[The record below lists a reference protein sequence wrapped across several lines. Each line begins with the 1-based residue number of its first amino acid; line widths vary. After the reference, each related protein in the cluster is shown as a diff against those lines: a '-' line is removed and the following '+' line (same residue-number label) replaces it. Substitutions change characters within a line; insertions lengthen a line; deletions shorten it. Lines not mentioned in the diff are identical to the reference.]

1 MGVTFAHSLKGR
13 ISVTDWI
20 SEERQYV
27 FQNYGRQPVVL
38 ERGEGTRVWDTEG
51 NEYLDFV
58 GGLAVNVLGHAHP
71 VVAQALAEQSRTLI
85 HTSNLYYTTPM
96 VSLAK
101 LLVEH
106 SCLDRVFFC
115 NSGTEAIE
123 AAIKLARRWGHD
135 TQNGAYEIIATQ
147 DGFHG
152 RTMGAVAATGTARYR
167 EPFEPLPAGFT
178 HVPWND
184 LDAMKTATTERTVAI
199 LLEPIQGEGGVNM
212 PAPGYLQGIREWSDE
227 RSLLLIFDEIQTGIG
242 RTGTLFAYEQ
252 EGVEPDIMCLAK
264 GLAGGV
270 PIGAMLAKEAVAAH
284 LVPGDHGTTFG
295 ANPLATATGYATLSH
310 IIDNDLPARAARAS
324 ERLMGRLRSI
334 EDRLPLV
341 TEVRGRGLLVAIG
354 LSRDVSADVIAACR
368 ERGLLANNVRPN
380 AVRLMP
386 PLNVS
391 DDEIDRAC
399 DILEAA
405 LLTVAGPP
413 K

>member
-1 MGVTFAHSLKGR
+1 M
-13 ISVTDWI
+13 TDWI
-20 SEERQYV
+20 SEEHRYL

-38 ERGEGTRVWDTEG
+38 ERGEGTSVWDTDG
-51 NEYLDFV
+51 KEYLDFV

-71 VVAQALAEQSRTLI
+71 VVAQALADQAHKLI

-96 VSLAK
+96 VELAK

-106 SCLDRVFFC
+106 SCLDRAFFC
-115 NSGTEAIE
+115 NSGAEAIE

-135 TQNGAYEIIATQ
+135 TKDGAYEIIATL

-167 EPFEPLPAGFT
+167 EPFEPLSPGFT
-178 HVPWND
+178 HVAWND
-184 LDAMKTATTERTVAI
+184 LEAMKAATTERTVAI
-199 LLEPIQGEGGVNM
+199 LIEPIQGEGGVNM
-212 PAPGYLQGIREWSDE
+212 PARGYLPGIREWCDE
-227 RSLLLIFDEIQTGIG
+227 RGLLLILDEIQTANG

-252 EGVEPDIMCLAK
+252 EGIEPDILCLAK

-270 PIGAMLAKEAVAAH
+270 PIGAVLAKEAIAAH

-295 ANPLATATGYATLSH
+295 ANPLATATGVATMRY
-310 IIDNDLPARAARAS
+310 IIDNDLPLQAARAS
-324 ERLMGRLRSI
+324 ERLMARLRSL
-334 EDRLPLV
+334 EDRLPVV

-354 LSRDVSADVIAACR
+354 LSRDVSADVVSACR

-380 AVRLMP
+380 AIRLMP
-386 PLNVS
+386 PLTVS

-399 DILEAA
+399 DILEASLIA
-405 LLTVAGPP
+405 VAGPP

>member
-1 MGVTFAHSLKGR
+1 M
-13 ISVTDWI
+13 TDWI
-20 SEERQYV
+20 AEEHRYL
-27 FQNYGRQPVVL
+27 FQNYGRQPIVL
-38 ERGEGTRVWDTEG
+38 DRGDGTRVWDVDG
-51 NEYLDFV
+51 KEYLDFV

-71 VVAQALAEQSRTLI
+71 VVTGALAEQARTLI
-85 HTSNLYYTTPM
+85 HTSNIFYTKPS
-96 VSLAK
+96 VELAR
-101 LLVEH
+101 LLVDH

-135 TQNGAYEIIATQ
+135 TKDGAYEIISMN

-152 RTMGAVAATGTARYR
+152 RTTGALAATGTARYR
-167 EPFEPLPAGFT
+167 EPFEPLAPGFV

-184 LDAMKTATTERTVAI
+184 VDAVKAATSPKTVAV

-212 PAPGYLQGIREWSDE
+212 PAPGYLAGIRDWCSQNG
-227 RSLLLIFDEIQTGIG
+227 LLLIFDEIQTGIG

-270 PIGAMLAKEAVAAH
+270 PIGAVLAREAIAAH

-295 ANPLATATGYATLSH
+295 ANPLATATGVAVLRH
-310 IIDNDLPARAARAS
+310 IIDNDLSGQAARAS
-324 ERLMGRLRSI
+324 ERLMNRLRSM
-334 EDRLPLV
+334 EDRIPV
-341 TEVRGRGLLVAIG
+341 VSEVRGRGLLVAVG
-354 LSRDVSADVIAACR
+354 LTRDASAEVIAAAR
-368 ERGLLANNVRPN
+368 QRGLLVNNVRPN
-380 AVRLMP
+380 AIRLMP

-399 DILEAA
+399 DILEEAILA
-405 LLTVAGPP
+405 VTGSP

>member
-1 MGVTFAHSLKGR
+1 V
-13 ISVTDWI
+13 
-20 SEERQYV
+20 
-27 FQNYGRQPVVL
+27 
-38 ERGEGTRVWDTEG
+38 EGQ
-51 NEYLDFV
+51 EYLDFV

-71 VVAQALAEQSRTLI
+71 VVARALAEQSQRLV

-96 VSLAK
+96 VELAK

-135 TQNGAYEIIATQ
+135 TKNGAYEMIATV

-167 EPFEPLPAGFT
+167 EPFEPMPAGFA

-184 LDAMKTATTERTVAI
+184 LGAMKRATNERTVAI
-199 LLEPIQGEGGVNM
+199 LVEPIQGEGGVNM
-212 PAPGYLQGIREWSDE
+212 PAPGYLRGIREWCNE
-227 RSLLLIFDEIQTGIG
+227 HGLLLILDEIQTGIG

-252 EGVEPDIMCLAK
+252 EAVEPDIMCLAK

-270 PIGAMLAKEAVAAH
+270 PIGAVLAREAVAAH

-295 ANPLATATGYATLSH
+295 ANPLATATGHATLRYV
-310 IIDNDLPARAARAS
+310 IDTELPGQAARAS

-341 TEVRGRGLLVAIG
+341 TEVRGRGLLLAVG
-354 LSRDVSADVIAACR
+354 LSRDASADVVAACR
-368 ERGLLANNVRPN
+368 ERGLLVNNVRPN

-386 PLNVS
+386 PLTVT

-405 LLTVAGPP
+405 LATVSGPP

>member
-1 MGVTFAHSLKGR
+1 M
-13 ISVTDWI
+13 TDWI
-20 SEERQYV
+20 AQEHRYL
-27 FQNYGRQPVVL
+27 FQNYGRQPVVI
-38 ERGEGTRVWDTEG
+38 ERGEGTRVWDTDG
-51 NEYLDFV
+51 KEYLDFV

-71 VVAQALAEQSRTLI
+71 VVAEALAEQSRKLI

-96 VSLAK
+96 VELAK
-101 LLVEH
+101 LLVEN

-115 NSGTEAIE
+115 NSGAEAIE

-135 TQNGAYEIIATQ
+135 TKRGAYEIIATQ

-152 RTMGAVAATGTARYR
+152 RTLGAVAATGTARYR
-167 EPFEPLPAGFT
+167 EPFEPLAPGFF

-184 LDAMKTATTERTVAI
+184 LEAIKAATTEKTVAI

-212 PAPGYLQGIREWSDE
+212 PAAAYLQGIREWCDE
-227 RSLLLIFDEIQTGIG
+227 RGLLLILDEIQTGIG

-252 EGVEPDIMCLAK
+252 EGIEPDIMCLAK

-270 PIGAMLAKEAVAAH
+270 PIGAMLAKEEIAAH

-295 ANPLATATGYATLSH
+295 ANPLATATGHATMKY
-310 IIDNDLPARAARAS
+310 IIDAELPAQAARAS
-324 ERLMGRLRSI
+324 ERLFARLRSL

-341 TEVRGRGLLVAIG
+341 TEVRGRGLLLAIG
-354 LSRDVSADVIAACR
+354 LSRDVSADVVSACR

-386 PLNVS
+386 PLNVT

-405 LLTVAGPP
+405 LLTVSGPP

>member
-1 MGVTFAHSLKGR
+1 M
-13 ISVTDWI
+13 TDWI
-20 SEERQYV
+20 ADEKKYV

-38 ERGEGTRVWDTEG
+38 DHGEGTRVWDTDG
-51 NEYLDFV
+51 KEYLDFV

-71 VVAQALAEQSRTLI
+71 VVAAAVAEQARQLI

-96 VSLAK
+96 IALAK
-101 LLVEH
+101 LLVEN

-115 NSGTEAIE
+115 NSGAEAIE
-123 AAIKLARRWGHD
+123 AAIKLARRFGYD
-135 TQNGAYEIIATQ
+135 TKNGAYEIIATQ

-167 EPFEPLPAGFT
+167 DPFQPLAPGFS

-184 LDAMKTATTERTVAI
+184 LDAIKAATTDKTVAV
-199 LLEPIQGEGGVNM
+199 LLEPIQGEAGVNL
-212 PAPGYLQGIREWSDE
+212 PAPGYLKGIREWCDE
-227 RSLLLIFDEIQTGIG
+227 RGLLLILDEIQTGIG

-270 PIGAMLAKEAVAAH
+270 AIGAMLAREEIAKH

-295 ANPLATATGYATLSH
+295 ANPLATATGLAALGF
-310 IIDNDLPARAARAS
+310 IIEDKLPEQAARAS
-324 ERLMGRLRSI
+324 ERLMARLRSM
-334 EDRLPLV
+334 EDRLPVV
-341 TEVRGRGLLVAIG
+341 TEVRGRGLLIAVG
-354 LSRDVSADVIAACR
+354 LSKDISADVVAAAR

-386 PLNVS
+386 PLTVT

-399 DILEAA
+399 DILEASIQA
-405 LLTVAGPP
+405 VTGGAA